1 MNFEKLILKLIWK
14 REWTITAMKNL
25 RIKKKISELYCQI
38 LKPLL
43 SIYEISPCNNSSVKG
58 KRTEISALKGR
69 KKIGSYKV
77 WVDKAFGQLDGD
89 PSSSCI
95 NSCLMG

>member
-14 REWTITAMKNL
+14 TEWTITAMKNL
-25 RIKKKISELYCQI
+25 RIKKKISELHCQI
-38 LKPLL
+38 LKLLL
-43 SIYEISPCNNSSVKG
+43 SIYEISPCNNSSIKG

-69 KKIGSYKV
+69 EKTGSYKH
-77 WVDKAFGQLDGD
+77 WVEKALGQLDGD

-95 NSCLMG
+95 NSCLKG

>member
-1 MNFEKLILKLIWK
+1 MDYYSYEKFKDK
-14 REWTITAMKNL
+14 E
-25 RIKKKISELYCQI
+25 KISELYCQI

-69 KKIGSYKV
+69 KK
-77 WVDKAFGQLDGD
+77 
-89 PSSSCI
+89 
-95 NSCLMG
+95 

>member
-43 SIYEISPCNNSSVKG
+43 SMYEISPCNNSSVKR

-89 PSSSCI
+89 PSSSRI
-95 NSCLMG
+95 NSCLKG

>member
-1 MNFEKLILKLIWK
+1 
-14 REWTITAMKNL
+14 MKNL

-43 SIYEISPCNNSSVKG
+43 SIYKISPCNNSSVKG

-69 KKIGSYKV
+69 KKNR
-77 WVDKAFGQLDGD
+77 QL
-89 PSSSCI
+89 
-95 NSCLMG
+95 